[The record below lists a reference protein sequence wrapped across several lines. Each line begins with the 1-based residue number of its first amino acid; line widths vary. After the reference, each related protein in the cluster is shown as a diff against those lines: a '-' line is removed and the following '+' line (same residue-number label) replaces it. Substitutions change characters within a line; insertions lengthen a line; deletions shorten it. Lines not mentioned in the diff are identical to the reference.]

1 MQKNEM
7 VENLTQRYEEL
18 KNELINIQND
28 FNLKKDEFIKIQ
40 GALEALQSL
49 E

>member
-1 MQKNEM
+1 M